1 MGASPAFRPVC
12 AYFHPQ
18 AMVRETVAAG
28 TVTKRE
34 SPSRIILIRMNRDSA
49 CLYGSQSLASLR
61 HFYVFFDSLFRCRY
75 LRDFSVAIYIVECF
89 YAHASRTV
97 LQGATLFGS
106 AHACPSADA
115 GECGDASWDKAL

>member
-49 CLYGSQSLASLR
+49 CLYGSQSLASLK
-61 HFYVFFDSLFRCRY
+61 
-75 LRDFSVAIYIVECF
+75 
-89 YAHASRTV
+89 T
-97 LQGATLFGS
+97 LQCIF
-106 AHACPSADA
+106 
-115 GECGDASWDKAL
+115 

>member
-34 SPSRIILIRMNRDSA
+34 SPSRIILID
-49 CLYGSQSLASLR
+49 Q
-61 HFYVFFDSLFRCRY
+61 D
-75 LRDFSVAIYIVECF
+75 E
-89 YAHASRTV
+89 
-97 LQGATLFGS
+97 
-106 AHACPSADA
+106 P
-115 GECGDASWDKAL
+115 

>member
-1 MGASPAFRPVC
+1 M
-12 AYFHPQ
+12 
-18 AMVRETVAAG
+18 
-28 TVTKRE
+28 
-34 SPSRIILIRMNRDSA
+34 SRDTA
-49 CLYGSQSLASLR
+49 CRYGSQSLASLR
-61 HFYVFFDSLFRCRY
+61 HFNVFFDSLFRCRY

-115 GECGDASWDKAL
+115 GECGDTSWDKAL